1 MRGKDRR
8 VYLFCYCPP
17 FSSQCSSNIE
27 TIQLIWVINRVTG
40 LYMRLALGWKRLSIY
55 LYYLVIVNM
64 LSSNRRFVIVLLRT
78 ILERNQILTEVS
90 KNVKML
96 KILFKREF
104 LRVAL

>member
-1 MRGKDRR
+1 
-8 VYLFCYCPP
+8 
-17 FSSQCSSNIE
+17 
-27 TIQLIWVINRVTG
+27 
-40 LYMRLALGWKRLSIY
+40 MRLALGWKRLSIY

-64 LSSNRRFVIVLLRT
+64 LSFNRRFVIVLLRT

>member
-1 MRGKDRR
+1 
-8 VYLFCYCPP
+8 
-17 FSSQCSSNIE
+17 
-27 TIQLIWVINRVTG
+27 
-40 LYMRLALGWKRLSIY
+40 
-55 LYYLVIVNM
+55 M
-64 LSSNRRFVIVLLRT
+64 LSFNRRFVIFLLRT